1 MKIVRESINIF
12 VFESL
17 TNIKREADPDTIKKT
32 SSNFRN
38 FTSFMVLYLINYKNV
53 DITHATDFV
62 DWNEERIQELYNR
75 NKSVKYIIDHLYKKI
90 EWTRQN

>member
-17 TNIKREADPDTIKKT
+17 TNIKRETDPDTIKKT